1 MRVVREI
8 DIESWSGPFAAACM
22 ETATPSLEDGLILFT
37 PHLGFAVEP
46 TEQRFLDP
54 AIADGKAKNISYDPE
69 TGACHGVR
77 LKGGDLVNLTRM
89 IARFSSGAE
98 QLARDLLPRYAANLI
113 RARTSFRPAAIGSR
127 RVSSRKDDRRLHVDA
142 FPSRPTGGLRILRV
156 FSNVNPA
163 GQPRIWQVGEPF
175 EDFARRF
182 LPKIKPRGAA
192 SAWLLRRL
200 GGIKANRSPYDR
212 YMLALHDGAKA
223 DRLYQAEA
231 PRAEIAFPASASW
244 IVFSDQVLH
253 AALGGQYLLE
263 QTFHLPV
270 AAMAEQRKSPLRVL
284 ERLTGRSLAPA
295 PPDLPSKPVFSSVRG
310 PQGTASSP

>member
-8 DIESWSGPFAAACM
+8 KIESWSGPYTAACM
-22 ETATPSLEDGLILFT
+22 ETATPSLEDGLILFA

-46 TEQRFLDP
+46 PEQRFFDP

-77 LKGGDLVNLTRM
+77 LKGSDLVNFSQM
-89 IARFSSGAE
+89 IARFSAGTE
-98 QLARDLLPRYAANLI
+98 QLVRDLLPRYAADLI
-113 RARTSFRPAAIGSR
+113 RARTSFRPAAIGHR
-127 RVSSRKDDRRLHVDA
+127 RISSRKDDRWLHVDA

-163 GQPRIWQVGEPF
+163 GQARIWQVGESF
-175 EDFARRF
+175 ENFARRF
-182 LPKIKPRGAA
+182 LPKIKLRSAA

-200 GGIKANRSPYDR
+200 GSIKGDRSPYDR

-231 PRAEIAFPASASW
+231 PRAEIVFPAGATW

-253 AALGGQYLLE
+253 AALDGQHLLE

-270 AAMAEQRKSPLRVL
+270 AAMAHEQKSPLRVL
-284 ERLTGRSLAPA
+284 ERLTRRRLAPA
-295 PPDLPSKPVFSSVRG
+295 PPDLPLKPVFSSVRQ
-310 PQGTASSP
+310 PRGTATSP